1 MAYQIVVVFYDA
13 LVNPKGPSQR
23 PRCRAERATGE
34 EEERS
39 ARERKEGVGGPCK
52 FPIEPL
58 GMCTNTEL
66 KRVHFSPALI
76 AELRPSSSC
85 PVEACSPDEVC
96 HGGGK
101 RSGGGS
107 SSSGSSSISSR
118 ISSSSSIY
126 LRRSTSSPGQCF
138 SAGTCRQ
145 NSSPASSSPTSSS
158 PASSSSVSSS
168 PATSSSASSS
178 PASTQ
183 CPTQLS
189 HIHDCCTEERRSS
202 QYFFRFIPTPQH
214 GFNIQFCHCCFLL
227 SSLDNASQRNPP

>member
-1 MAYQIVVVFYDA
+1 MAYQIVFFYDA

-76 AELRPSSSC
+76 AELCPSSSS

-101 RSGGGS
+101 RSGGGGGGS

-118 ISSSSSIY
+118 ISISSSIY

-145 NSSPASSSPTSSS
+145 NSSPASSS

-202 QYFFRFIPTPQH
+202 QYFLGGFIPHHSTDST
-214 GFNIQFCHCCFLL
+214 FSFVIVVFFCLH
-227 SSLDNASQRNPP
+227 

>member
-1 MAYQIVVVFYDA
+1 
-13 LVNPKGPSQR
+13 
-23 PRCRAERATGE
+23 
-34 EEERS
+34 
-39 ARERKEGVGGPCK
+39 
-52 FPIEPL
+52 
-58 GMCTNTEL
+58 MCTNTEL

-76 AELRPSSSC
+76 AALRPSSSS

-101 RSGGGS
+101 RSGGG
-107 SSSGSSSISSR
+107 GGSSISSR

-145 NSSPASSSPTSSS
+145 NSSPASSSPASSS

-202 QYFFRFIPTPQH
+202 QYFFRFIPHHSTDSA
-214 GFNIQFCHCCFLL
+214 FSFVIVVFFCLH
-227 SSLDNASQRNPP
+227 